1 MPREGRRRAE
11 SPPPGAPRSLKTQQ
25 RVRPRLPRAEVA
37 SKLDR
42 RRSRQGFGRRQM
54 NQPVN
59 SGSAAGVRSPATT
72 DLTTFL
78 KTVEPAPSGA
88 GLIPR
93 RFFTESLILAQ
104 DERWRRA

>member
-1 MPREGRRRAE
+1 MPREGRTRAE
-11 SPPPGAPRSLKTQQ
+11 APPRGAPRSLKTQQ

-42 RRSRQGFGRRQM
+42 RRSRQGPGRRQM

-59 SGSAAGVRSPATT
+59 SGPAAGVRSPATT
-72 DLTTFL
+72 ELTAFL

-88 GLIPR
+88 AAPSGVSAAAVP
-93 RFFTESLILAQ
+93 
-104 DERWRRA
+104 D